1 MAAAKEISSD
11 VAVAEISETELDII
25 FTLKKRKS
33 LRGVFTALQ
42 LATGHRQAANVTSG
56 NFESAKADIKE

>member
-25 FTLKKRKS
+25 FTLKKKEEFEGG
-33 LRGVFTALQ
+33 L
-42 LATGHRQAANVTSG
+42 HRIAASHRAQAGS
-56 NFESAKADIKE
+56 